1 MYNFLFKVLED
12 EGYGELFFVQADMY
26 SEAKEIVKKWFG
38 EIKVKFCGKFD
49 DDEADR
55 LGYDTY

>member
-1 MYNFLFKVLED
+1 MFNFLLED
-12 EGYGELFFVQADMY
+12 ENGNRFFVQADRMDEVVVILEETFPNGIECSLMGVY
-26 SEAKEIVKKWFG
+26 
-38 EIKVKFCGKFD
+38 D